1 VNRSRWLKDLG
12 VSKEAAGVRDLQVI
26 VRISI
31 MAALAILLAAGCG
44 SDERATNNTN
54 ADRSQGS
61 SGAHTG
67 GQSGQGGLHSSGEV
81 CFERG
86 ESFEGEARLYIEHN
100 ATDQDTGVHGTFDQ
114 EGLTEACLQ
123 KPDGTPIMLVDPN
136 NQLDKLGINQFFFES
151 REPPAHKYS
160 IAELKADFPEGRY
173 RISGIDFEGKR
184 RVGTALFTHDIP
196 APPEI
201 VSPEVVPEENAEHN
215 TVSPSGLSVRWR
227 PVRQTL
233 DGRPV
238 DITGY
243 EVIVTRVNFND
254 PHGLSRPE
262 YDVHVPPEVTELAV
276 PEGFVQPG
284 TLYELEVLALE
295 ESGNQTI
302 TVGFFTTR

>member
-1 VNRSRWLKDLG
+1 MRH
-12 VSKEAAGVRDLQVI
+12 LQLI

-44 SDERATNNTN
+44 SDERSSNTANTN
-54 ADRSQGS
+54 ADPSQGRS
-61 SGAHTG
+61 EAGTG
-67 GQSGQGGLHSSGEV
+67 GQSGQRDLHSLHSTGDV

-100 ATDQDTGVHGTFDQ
+100 ATDQDTGVHGMFDQ

-123 KPDGTPIMLVDPN
+123 KPDGTQIMLVDPKN
-136 NQLDKLGINQFFFES
+136 RLNKLGINQFFFES
-151 REPPAHKYS
+151 REPPADEYS
-160 IAELKADFPEGRY
+160 IADLKADFPEGRY
-173 RISGIDFEGKR
+173 RISGIDFKGER

-201 VSPEVVPEENAEHN
+201 VSPNVVPEEKAEQN
-215 TVSPSGLSVRWR
+215 TVSPNALTVRWR
-227 PVRQTL
+227 PVTQTL

-243 EVIVTRVNFND
+243 EVIVTRVNFDD

-262 YDVHVPPEVTELAV
+262 YDVHVLPKVTELAV
-276 PEGFVQPG
+276 PEGFVQRG

-295 ESGNQTI
+295 ERGNQTI
-302 TVGFFTTR
+302 SVGFFTTR